1 MIRPIIGGPGTVLGP
16 LLGSIVL
23 TPLSEFTR
31 EVFQSYSG
39 VYLMI
44 YGVVLVIVIM
54 FLPDGLIGFAK
65 NMLRKGRGNK

>member
-1 MIRPIIGGPGTVLGP
+1 MLGP

-31 EVFQSYSG
+31 EIFQSYSG

-65 NMLRKGRGNK
+65 NLLQKNHIKN